1 MLFPAWSGAAPA
13 CWQRAQQEESLLHQR
28 SPQAD
33 IQEESQQDKPQ
44 AQILQASGTTQV
56 PVNILTSNTD
66 NSWFLT
72 WNRKA

>member
-13 CWQRAQQEESLLHQR
+13 CWQRSQQEESLLHQR

-44 AQILQASGTTQV
+44 AQILQASGTTQARA
-56 PVNILTSNTD
+56 ILIIPDS
-66 NSWFLT
+66 
-72 WNRKA
+72 